1 MRNGTKI
8 KLRRNDMELYFSP
21 LACSMASRIALYEA
35 GGDVVFR
42 PVDTRAKRLAD
53 GADFRTVNPLGQV
66 PVLRT
71 DDGALVT
78 ENPVVLQIVA
88 DRYPESGLAPASG
101 IGRTRIQEWL
111 NFVTSELH
119 KLVFQ
124 PLLDRASND
133 GAKAYARAK
142 ADPRFAHLD
151 AHLAGRDFLTDRFT
165 IADCYLVTV
174 LNWAPFV
181 GLDLAQWPAVNA
193 YFQRLKQRPSVA
205 RAMAEEFALY
215 KAAQAQRG
223 AA

>member
-1 MRNGTKI
+1 
-8 KLRRNDMELYFSP
+8 MELYFSP

-35 GGDVVFR
+35 GAAATFR

-78 ENPVVLQIVA
+78 ENPVVLQVIA
-88 DRYPESGLAPASG
+88 DRYPESGLAPATG
-101 IGRTRIQEWL
+101 LARAEVQQWL

-133 GAKAYARAK
+133 GAKDYARAK
-142 ADPRFAHLD
+142 AEQRLAYLE
-151 AHLAGRDFLTDRFT
+151 AHLAGRDFLLDRFT

-174 LNWAPFV
+174 LNWAGFV
-181 GLDLAQWPAVNA
+181 GLDLARWPAVQA
-193 YFQRLKQRPSVA
+193 YVARLKQRPAVA
-205 RAMAEEFALY
+205 RALAEEFQLY
-215 KAAQAQRG
+215 QEQQARRG